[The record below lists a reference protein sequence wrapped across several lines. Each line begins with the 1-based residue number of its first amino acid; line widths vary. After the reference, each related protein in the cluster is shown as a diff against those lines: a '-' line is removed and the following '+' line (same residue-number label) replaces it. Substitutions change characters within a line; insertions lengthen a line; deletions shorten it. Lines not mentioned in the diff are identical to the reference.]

1 MDLFKKEWKA
11 ILIGIW
17 LVIVTLCIIRM
28 GSQLNRLNETT
39 DRVAS
44 TLDSVESIAISTDG
58 NVIQMSKKVGAVE
71 SNTSY
76 LVQRLKKR

>member
-1 MDLFKKEWKA
+1 MNLLKKEWKA

-17 LVIVTLCIIRM
+17 LVIITLCIFRT

-39 DRVAS
+39 ARVKS

-58 NVIQMSKKVGAVE
+58 NVIQMSKKVGTVE
-71 SNTSY
+71 SNTNY
-76 LVQRLKKR
+76 LVQRLKRR